1 VTVVVLTVGD
11 DDAVDGEL
19 SAVGVVVAGAA
30 EVVGVVVGDVVGVV
44 VGLVV
49 GDVVGDA
56 AVVSVGV
63 GVADDVADEL
73 DSPAE
78 KRGSWNSIQ
87 PSR

>member
-30 EVVGVVVGDVVGVV
+30 EVVGVIGVVVVVAVVVG

-49 GDVVGDA
+49 
-56 AVVSVGV
+56 VVSVGV

-73 DSPAE
+73 DSPGE

>member
-11 DDAVDGEL
+11 DDAVGGEL
-19 SAVGVVVAGAA
+19 SAVGVVVVAVAEVVGVAGG
-30 EVVGVVVGDVVGVV
+30 EVVGVVVGVV
-44 VGLVV
+44 VV
-49 GDVVGDA
+49 DA

-63 GVADDVADEL
+63 GDADDVTGEL

>member
-11 DDAVDGEL
+11 DDAVGGEL
-19 SAVGVVVAGAA
+19 SAVGVVVVAVADVVGVAGG
-30 EVVGVVVGDVVGVV
+30 EVVGVVVGVSVG
-44 VGLVV
+44 
-49 GDVVGDA
+49 
-56 AVVSVGV
+56 VSVGV
-63 GVADDVADEL
+63 GVADDVTGEL